1 MATKKGNSMKLT
13 DAEKVIVYRRRM
25 KESDNEH
32 LRHAEEQLPDLH
44 ILLLEQLFVEGALMA
59 TKKGK

>member
-1 MATKKGNSMKLT
+1 MKLT